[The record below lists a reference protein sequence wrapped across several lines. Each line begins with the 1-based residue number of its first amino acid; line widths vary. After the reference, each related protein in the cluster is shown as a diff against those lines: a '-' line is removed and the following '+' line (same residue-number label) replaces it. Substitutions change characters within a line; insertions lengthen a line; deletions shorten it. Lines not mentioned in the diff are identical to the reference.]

1 MALATPSVVTV
12 TDGTIGNIA
21 WFLTK
26 TQDDIGKG
34 MPRGGPV
41 GIHSHTLDEC

>member
-12 TDGTIGNIA
+12 TDGTIGKTA

-26 TQDDIGKG
+26 TQNDIEKS
-34 MPRGGPV
+34 MPRGGPE